1 MEEEAV
7 SALKIEL
14 NVINNQDNVE
24 GKGMFH

>member
-7 SALKIEL
+7 SALQILL
-14 NVINNQDNVE
+14 NVINNQDHVE